1 MASNALN
8 IIDSSI
14 KHENQLTSY
23 NLLPHEEEWILSA
36 ANYHSYF
43 ELELNMDNSI
53 RNAYFMDASE
63 ADEISNE
70 DKKTYNF
77 ERRLNDN
84 GVKRIK
90 IKKKKFNK
98 FWFKYLVLSF
108 DGLDGIEYVKNK
120 KFTKIY
126 RCRPFGWAIQAIQE
140 DSYGY

>member
-1 MASNALN
+1 MTSNILS

-23 NLLPHEEEWILSA
+23 NLLTHEEEWILSA

-43 ELELNMDNSI
+43 EIELNMDNTI

-63 ADEISNE
+63 ADEISNV
-70 DKKTYNF
+70 DKKSYNF

-84 GVKRIK
+84 GVKRVK
-90 IKKKKFNK
+90 IKKKRFNE
-98 FWFKYLVLSF
+98 FWFKYLLVAF

-120 KFTKIY
+120 KFEKIY